1 MLVRDIQGRL
11 HIISRKDCKN
21 DTDYYQKLLKIRT
34 EYTTQY
40 RSVVKKTNVKD
51 LDLVIRND
59 IRNDTSNDTDE

>member
-21 DTDYYQKLLKIRT
+21 DADYYQKLLKIRT

-40 RSVVKKTNVKD
+40 RSVTNVTNVK
-51 LDLVIRND
+51 DLVIRND
-59 IRNDTSNDTDE
+59 LRNDLRNDPDE